1 MSDWLG
7 LLTKARIGPSL
18 AGVGL
23 TGVLADPFFTLYN
36 GSGQVILSND
46 NWKDTQQSQIQAT
59 GLAPSNN
66 LESAIIATI
75 SPGNYSV
82 ILQGKGGGTG
92 IGLVDVYALQGTAEI
107 SNFSVRANVG
117 TGNNVLIGGVIVQS
131 TGGGPQVLVRGLG
144 PSIPGV
150 TGKLQNPMLQLF
162 DANGVMLA
170 SNNNWQDTQA
180 ADIQATGKAP
190 ANSFE
195 SAILINLVPGN
206 YTAIES
212 GANNTTGIGLLEF
225 YKLH

>member
-1 MSDWLG
+1 M
-7 LLTKARIGPSL
+7 
-18 AGVGL
+18 V
-23 TGVLADPFFTLYN
+23 
-36 GSGQVILSND
+36 
-46 NWKDTQQSQIQAT
+46 
-59 GLAPSNN
+59 
-66 LESAIIATI
+66 
-75 SPGNYSV
+75 
-82 ILQGKGGGTG
+82 
-92 IGLVDVYALQGTAEI
+92 
-107 SNFSVRANVG
+107 
-117 TGNNVLIGGVIVQS
+117 
-131 TGGGPQVLVRGLG
+131 
-144 PSIPGV
+144 
-150 TGKLQNPMLQLF
+150 QLF